1 MDLWFCG
8 GALKAKHPVLIEP
21 HQPPPAPLP
30 AVNPRQTIIEAIFAH
45 SGGALLP
52 ATTRYETEIV
62 FNPKAPSTTTF
73 ANDVRDRVRWAGY
86 LMTVSA
92 PGFMQH

>member
-1 MDLWFCG
+1 L
-8 GALKAKHPVLIEP
+8 
-21 HQPPPAPLP
+21 PP
-30 AVNPRQTIIEAIFAH
+30 VNPRQTLIEAIFAH
-45 SGGALLP
+45 SGGASLP

-62 FNPKAPSTTTF
+62 FNPKSPSTTTF